1 MVHSRPSPRRTA
13 PTRRGSIYVLALGA
27 STLVVIAGLSVI
39 AITRAQGRSADAER
53 DSSEASLAARSGVEI
68 AAASVNTITAWRTS
82 MRNNAPIGPL
92 TIGRAQVTLF
102 LTDESDADLA
112 NDPSQ
117 PVRTTAVA
125 RVGTSTRALSA
136 RLIPVG
142 NLGLDCLRA
151 SVVAGGTL
159 SVTGSTSISAG
170 LLMCGTTL
178 SNAAQLTADIEA
190 KSVTSTG
197 FINGRVTTDVQAQT
211 LPTDSVWDTYAA
223 RATVISYTNSS
234 ETIDRKL
241 LSPASNPFGIANPAG
256 IYRIDV
262 PANKTLVLSRSR
274 LQATLL
280 VKLGAKATIALN
292 EEVNWEPPSAT
303 QPILIIAGN
312 MNSGVTLN
320 LSAAALSESGHS
332 INLNPPGS
340 PYAGLSNTT
349 STDTYPS
356 QLRGLIHVV
365 GSSTSVSLQGSTRLT
380 GCLIAAGDVSVSGTP
395 TMATLPAL
403 LTTPPVGYT
412 KATGIIMQIEPGSY
426 QWVVDL
432 AQTR

>member
-1 MVHSRPSPRRTA
+1 MPRKRPPITG
-13 PTRRGSIYVLALGA
+13 PTPARRGSIYVLALGA

-39 AITRAQGRSADAER
+39 AITRAQGRAGDADR
-53 DSSEASLAARSGVEI
+53 DSAEAALGARSGIEI
-68 AAASVNTITAWRTS
+68 AAASVNSLPAWRTS
-82 MRNNAPIGPL
+82 MHSNAPIGPL
-92 TIGRAQVTLF
+92 EVGRARVTLF
-102 LTDESDADLA
+102 FTDESDADLA
-112 NDPSQ
+112 NDPTQ
-117 PVRTTAVA
+117 PVRVTAVA
-125 RVGTSTRALSA
+125 RVGGATRALSA
-136 RLIPVG
+136 RLVPAG
-142 NLGLDCLRA
+142 GLGLDCLRA
-151 SVVAGGTL
+151 SVVTGGALTF
-159 SVTGSTSISAG
+159 TGTTSISAG
-170 LLMCGTTL
+170 LLMCRTTL

-197 FINGRVTTDVQAQT
+197 FINGRVATEVEAQT

-223 RATVISYTNSS
+223 RATVIPYTNSS
-234 ETIDRKL
+234 DTIDWKL
-241 LSPASNPFGIANPAG
+241 LTPTSNPFGIANPAG
-256 IYRIDV
+256 VYRIDV
-262 PANKTLVLSRSR
+262 PANKALLISRSR

-280 VKLGAKATIALN
+280 VQLGARATVALN
-292 EEVNWEPPSAT
+292 EEVNWEPPSAA
-303 QPILIIAGN
+303 QPILIISGSSS
-312 MNSGVTLN
+312 SGVTLN
-320 LSAAALSESGHS
+320 LSPAALLESGQGV
-332 INLNPPGS
+332 NFNPPGS
-340 PYAGLSNTT
+340 PYAGVTNTT

-412 KATGIIMQIEPGSY
+412 KTTGIVMQIEPGSY